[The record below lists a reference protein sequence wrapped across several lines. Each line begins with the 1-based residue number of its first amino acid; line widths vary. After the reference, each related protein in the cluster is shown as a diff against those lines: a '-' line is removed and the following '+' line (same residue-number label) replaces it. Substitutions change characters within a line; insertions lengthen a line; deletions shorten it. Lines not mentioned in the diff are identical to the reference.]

1 MFKYNAVEYLQNL
14 RILPR
19 KNLNSVQE
27 LVEKRFLA
35 VLDLF
40 DMFTQSI
47 KLYIFYCSSLS
58 VSLSPSP
65 SLSSFYGHLNKFKYL
80 ILCEAIKQIQVF
92 FIKNFGN
99 DFSNLICY
107 CVCE

>member
-1 MFKYNAVEYLQNL
+1 MFKYNAVEDLQNL
-14 RILPR
+14 RILPG

-27 LVEKRFLA
+27 LIEKRFLV

-47 KLYIFYCSSLS
+47 KLYIFHCPSLSVCLSLS

-65 SLSSFYGHLNKFKYL
+65 SLALSPAFMAILINSNIFYF
-80 ILCEAIKQIQVF
+80 V
-92 FIKNFGN
+92 
-99 DFSNLICY
+99 
-107 CVCE
+107 